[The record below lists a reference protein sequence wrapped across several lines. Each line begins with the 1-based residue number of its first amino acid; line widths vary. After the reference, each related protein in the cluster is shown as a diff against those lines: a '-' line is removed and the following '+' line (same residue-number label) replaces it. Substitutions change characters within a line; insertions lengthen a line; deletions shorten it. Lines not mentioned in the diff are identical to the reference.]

1 MQGHLEDI
9 SAHFVLVVAHLG
21 NNVAHL
27 WDVVATR
34 LGDVAAQKMWWLLF
48 DMGAFFCKCDKR
60 CSGSKGWKGYGLTQF
75 IDGVTQLGESGLI
88 ETCGNSFW
96 RRSGSDAIW
105 NGLSRWCNYSN
116 RIWDTWAGSFGW
128 YRDLFEMGGGSFV
141 TCRYQTMWQASKNL
155 AVKVSVIFILLCPI

>member
-34 LGDVAAQKMWWLLF
+34 LGDVAAQNMWWLLF

-60 CSGSKGWKGYGLTQF
+60 CSGSKGWKGNGVTHF
-75 IDGVTQLGESGLI
+75 RDGVTQLGESGLI
-88 ETCGNSFW
+88 ERCGNSFW

-116 RIWDTWAGSFGW
+116 SVGYGIHGLARSGDTETYLRWEVAHLW
-128 YRDLFEMGGGSFV
+128 FV
-141 TCRYQTMWQASKNL
+141 DIK
-155 AVKVSVIFILLCPI
+155 LCDKPAKI